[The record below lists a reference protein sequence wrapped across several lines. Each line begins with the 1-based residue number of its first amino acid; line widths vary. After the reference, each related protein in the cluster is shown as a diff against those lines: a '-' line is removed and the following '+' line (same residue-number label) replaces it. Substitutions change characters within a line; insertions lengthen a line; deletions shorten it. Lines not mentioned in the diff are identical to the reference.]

1 MHDSLVTIPVSEVF
15 EPREGCPLC
24 RLRDTLEQ
32 RVVEYITGAAMMEP
46 DIRIQTNKQGFCH
59 HHFEQMLKQRNRLSV
74 ALMLESH
81 LNELDKQVFAGLP
94 IIGKSGVN
102 QGRSA
107 GQAADSCFVC
117 DQNAGNGLP
126 PVGRA
131 AGVPRPVFR
140 AGGVVPAPFRR
151 VGASFRTDGQEAAG
165 SICRSRVGALPP
177 VSHHAARGCV
187 AFLQNV
193 RLSQHRRRSGLG
205 QLQGF
210 DRTRRLVVDL
220 ARAILTATVK
230 DTKPSVSE
238 KR

>member
-107 GQAADSCFVC
+107 GQAADSC
-117 DQNAGNGLP
+117 
-126 PVGRA
+126 
-131 AGVPRPVFR
+131 
-140 AGGVVPAPFRR
+140 
-151 VGASFRTDGQEAAG
+151 
-165 SICRSRVGALPP
+165 
-177 VSHHAARGCV
+177 
-187 AFLQNV
+187 
-193 RLSQHRRRSGLG
+193 
-205 QLQGF
+205 
-210 DRTRRLVVDL
+210 
-220 ARAILTATVK
+220 
-230 DTKPSVSE
+230 
-238 KR
+238 

>member
-117 DQNAGNGLP
+117 EQ
-126 PVGRA
+126 VGQTMNKMLGTVCRLWDE
-131 AGVPRPVFR
+131 RREFR
-140 AGGVVPAPFRR
+140 DLF
-151 VGASFRTDGQEAAG
+151 SEQEALCLPHFA
-165 SICRSRVGALPP
+165 ALVQASARMDKKRQAAFAEAASALCHRYLTTLRED
-177 VSHHAARGCV
+177 VSHFCKMYDYRNTGEEADWGNSKDSIERAVWWLTSRE
-187 AFLQNV
+187 
-193 RLSQHRRRSGLG
+193 LS
-205 QLQGF
+205 
-210 DRTRRLVVDL
+210 
-220 ARAILTATVK
+220 
-230 DTKPSVSE
+230 
-238 KR
+238 